1 MFDSLSKYMLV
12 FDIFTEF
19 QVDMPLKDGICTGD
33 EVSNGPP
40 QYHTVPSVLIAATE
54 RFMPI
59 PEKVKSFSN
68 NETSLQ
74 VVSDP
79 TCIGLDLY

>member
-40 QYHTVPSVLIAATE
+40 QYHTVPSVLIATHPSE
-54 RFMPI
+54 I
-59 PEKVKSFSN
+59 PLIINQSVN
-68 NETSLQ
+68 N
-74 VVSDP
+74 P
-79 TCIGLDLY
+79 TCFGEE